1 MALINCPDCG
11 KQVSSEAPAC
21 PSCGRPLAAARPA
34 GEASFGGAGAG
45 SGGTGATG
53 PGSPAQPVFV
63 RTAKSRGTFIVLGIF
78 LGGFGVH
85 NFYAGY
91 TGKGAAQLIITLAL
105 GWLII
110 GFLITGIWALVEV
123 CTVKVDAKGYPLT

>member
-21 PSCGRPLAAARPA
+21 PSCGRPMAQGARPA
-34 GEASFGGAGAG
+34 GAAS
-45 SGGTGATG
+45 ATASAG
-53 PGSPAQPVFV
+53 PGPQAQPTPVLV
-63 RTAKSRGTFIVLGIF
+63 QAAKSRGTYIVLGIF
-78 LGGFGVH
+78 LGSFGVH

-91 TGKGAAQLIITLAL
+91 HGKGAAQLIITLAL
-105 GWLII
+105 GWLVV

-123 CTVKVDAKGYPLT
+123 CTVKVDAKGNPMT